1 MVVYSE
7 LTKESNPG
15 LPLGVVLLALW
26 NITSCTSFCIHL
38 PCSFR
43 VPGHHTT
50 PGLRGVVIL
59 GLTRRND
66 TRFLRGWFGTAIAP
80 SQCTLN
86 LTRKRSQ
93 DETVDD
99 NVVAA
104 AGQGCTIT

>member
-15 LPLGVVLLALW
+15 LPLGVILLALW

-43 VPGHHTT
+43 APGPLTT
-50 PGLRGVVIL
+50 PGLRGVVIP

-66 TRFLRGWFGTAIAP
+66 TRFP
-80 SQCTLN
+80 SWL
-86 LTRKRSQ
+86 
-93 DETVDD
+93 VW
-99 NVVAA
+99 V
-104 AGQGCTIT
+104 GYCTIVMYFESHQKMFTGRDSRR